1 MLWLIFSTGQDMHR
15 MGEQI
20 SPLKL
25 EKGMRAEEIE
35 QNQEHCFPVTI
46 QNYKICN
53 IILSTIVTMLYII
66 SPRSP
71 YLLTSFTHFAH
82 PPRKPLKQNKKTF
95 ERLFGVRNFFLF
107 FPLSGEEIAVCS
119 PIFIPLSP
127 FFSLANRILFGI
139 CLPIEYIPS

>member
-1 MLWLIFSTGQDMHR
+1 MYR

-25 EKGMRAEEIE
+25 EKGMRVEEIE

-53 IILSTIVTMLYII
+53 IILLTIVTMLYII

-95 ERLFGVRNFFLF
+95 ERLFGVRNFFV
-107 FPLSGEEIAVCS
+107 FP
-119 PIFIPLSP
+119 PLWGRDCCLLTNIHS
-127 FFSLANRILFGI
+127 SLTFL
-139 CLPIEYIPS
+139 LPC